1 MIDFLRKATFSVT
14 ASRLTGLSLRVFA
27 ASLFS
32 APAHAWDFRG
42 EVAGEGRYFTEGRGY
57 NEYWHNGSAYLKA
70 EVLHDW
76 NDRRDLFTFIPY
88 ARVDE
93 HDEDRTHADIRELSW
108 IHVADTWESRVGVRK
123 VFWGVTEGRHLVD
136 IINQTDLVDQIDGEE
151 KLGQQMVN
159 VSTVQD
165 WGILDV
171 YLLPGFRERT
181 FPGEDGRPRLPVVI
195 DQDHAQYESAA
206 EQERVDA
213 AIRLQMFLGSW
224 QVALSHFS
232 GTSREPLLLPN
243 IQDLTPAQIGA
254 LVTTQQL
261 PVGFDARLTPY
272 YSVIDQTGLELQ
284 YINEGWIWKLEAI
297 SRSGEGDRFAAYDAG
312 FEFTQYA
319 LFGSDIDLGYIV
331 EYMYED
337 RNELLAS
344 PFEHDWL
351 FGGRMTFNDVAS
363 TELLMG
369 LIYDPHSEEKAI
381 SFESSRRFGDRL
393 KVSLEGRFYADTG
406 GAPTAG
412 QVFLGALLEQAPDT
426 PLAVYT
432 NDDMV
437 QLEMVY
443 YF

>member
-1 MIDFLRKATFSVT
+1 MIDFFRKADVSRAVRISAGSLSV
-14 ASRLTGLSLRVFA
+14 LA
-27 ASLFS
+27 ASIIC
-32 APAHAWDFRG
+32 APAQAWDFRG
-42 EVAGEGRYFTEGRGY
+42 EVAAEGRYFTQGRGY
-57 NEYWHNGSAYLKA
+57 NDYWHNGSGYVKTEL
-70 EVLHDW
+70 LHDW
-76 NDRRDLFTFIPY
+76 NDRRDLFAFIPY
-88 ARVDE
+88 VRVDE
-93 HDEDRTHADIRELSW
+93 HDEERTHADIRELSW
-108 IHVADTWESRVGVRK
+108 IHVADSWESRVGVRK

-136 IINQTDLVDQIDGEE
+136 IINQTDLVDQVDGEE

-159 VSTVQD
+159 LSTVQD
-165 WGILDV
+165 WGIVDV

-181 FPGEDGRPRLPVVI
+181 FPGADGRPGLPVEV

-206 EQERVDA
+206 NQERIDG
-213 AIRLQMFLGSW
+213 AIRLQMFFGSW

-232 GTSREPLLLPN
+232 GTSRTPLLQPN
-243 IQDLTPAQIGA
+243 VEDLTLAQIGA
-254 LVTTQQL
+254 LIATQQL
-261 PVGFDARLTPY
+261 PVDFEARLTPF

-331 EYMYED
+331 EYLYED

-369 LIYDPHSEEKAI
+369 MIYDPHTEEKAI
-381 SFESSRRFGDRL
+381 SLESSRRFGDRL

-406 GAPTAG
+406 QAPTAG
-412 QVFLGALLEQAPDT
+412 QLFLGALAEEPAET
-426 PLAVYT
+426 PLAIYSD
-432 NDDMV
+432 DDMV